1 MRSNERSRCRLWRVV
16 LGMGILGGL
25 VMCTGCNIM
34 GAAGIVGSAFHE
46 AGSTEV
52 LAEYTGLRGET
63 AAVVVYMDQ
72 YLRATDPRLTNRL
85 TNAVT
90 RELMRP
96 EVGLAGVVPG
106 ALVLEFQYE
115 SPAWSTWSYQELCDE
130 FTVSRLVVVELYEY
144 RLHEPG
150 NRYVWDGRAAARV
163 GVYESGTGSN
173 EFAYRND
180 IAVRFPDQMGTL
192 ETEMSRG
199 AVAANLEQRLVNRI
213 TWLMY
218 DHEEPNTI
226 EY

>member
-1 MRSNERSRCRLWRVV
+1 MKSSERN
-16 LGMGILGGL
+16 GGRWLRML
-25 VMCTGCNIM
+25 VGTCGLTGLIVCFGCNIL
-34 GAAGIVGSAFHE
+34 GAAGIVGSAIHE
-46 AGSTEV
+46 AGSTEI
-52 LAEYTGLRGET
+52 LAEYSGLRGET

-90 RELMRP
+90 RELIRP

-115 SPAWSTWSYQELCDE
+115 NPAWSTWSYQELCDE
-130 FTVSRLVVVELYEY
+130 FTVSRLIVVELYEY

-180 IAVRFPDQMGTL
+180 LAVRFPDQMGTL

-199 AVAANLEQRLVNRI
+199 AVSANLEQRLVNRI